1 MQNLEMNLQYIKE
14 NEWQLHCYHLK
25 HIIFC
30 YISDTRIACRFRYY
44 SICEWI
50 SQEHMEK
57 GTLVCFTQFKVSWNS
72 WKWKLYSV
80 YSNLKSV
87 ETVRNKNYM
96 YFLSFL
102 KQNKK
107 SILKMELKFHNDMS
121 FVLNVLCLFACHV
134 VSYRKGGGSSVR
146 ACACNGCGATI
157 SLSLDFWR
165 FSALYLDWRQRL
177 VTKFC

>member
-1 MQNLEMNLQYIKE
+1 MQNIEMNLQYIKE

-30 YISDTRIACRFRYY
+30 YISDTRIACRFRFY

-57 GTLVCFTQFKVSWNS
+57 STLVCFTQFKVSWNS

-146 ACACNGCGATI
+146 A
-157 SLSLDFWR
+157 SV
-165 FSALYLDWRQRL
+165 SAMVAEQQSRW
-177 VTKFC
+177 V